1 MSKRQL
7 EMQEREEQEQQSE
20 PNWTLVIVG
29 YFALLAVVIVLLR
42 PLHMS
47 MGGIF
52 FSMVIAG
59 LALALTIF
67 LLKRGIRKLAA
78 MNMTAKDAYHL
89 AIGYTPGERL
99 ELEDDEEEEP
109 SQEPAIFIADRDP
122 LKLGERFQPSFHA
135 FLCVMCLIVGIRRSG
150 KSTLLLTLLVE
161 LAKYG
166 LPFVLFD
173 TQGEYNGLVS
183 RQFLL
188 RPRLAGNV
196 ERMRDL
202 PEAVRGF
209 LANLTAE
216 NAYGCGQMVMNHA
229 LQLVVNLKGYND
241 DEAALIMSEIVDGVN
256 DWQESRH
263 NSEIIPFMFFLDEA
277 QKWFPQNRQDKSPDI
292 SIETQNLLEE
302 AFIGKVVERG
312 GKNGLGLVAAT
323 QRYSRINKSLLQG
336 QWKFYLQQ
344 TEEIDLARYK
354 RQGIDPEEAKN
365 LHQGA
370 CIAFGPDVTHFTFQ
384 ARKASVP
391 HEGHTPNAAA
401 LAKYTRNLDV
411 ESIYQVYPFPGVPTQ
426 QPQPQQKQR
435 PATTMTEPM
444 EEQTAENASRQ
455 RPIPIQL
462 RQALE
467 KYNQGFTTA
476 RLLAPEIKVKKSRAN
491 EIITQLRNM
500 GLIAPL
506 EEGETDEKEAEEEE

>member
-1 MSKRQL
+1 MSKQQ
-7 EMQEREEQEQQSE
+7 MQEFEIQEDDQG
-20 PNWTLVIVG
+20 PNWTLIIVA
-29 YFALLAVVIVLLR
+29 YFAILAVVVVILR
-42 PLHMS
+42 PLHLS

-52 FSMVIAG
+52 FSMAAAAIVLAIIVWAG
-59 LALALTIF
+59 KRAL
-67 LLKRGIRKLAA
+67 RKMAA
-78 MNMTAKDAYHL
+78 MNMTVKDTYHL
-89 AIGYTPGERL
+89 AIGYTPGEGL
-99 ELEDDEEEEP
+99 ELEEEDEP
-109 SQEPAIFIADRDP
+109 QEPAIFIAERDP
-122 LKLGERFQPSFHA
+122 LDLGKRFKPSFHA

-150 KSTLLLTLLVE
+150 KSTLLLTLVEE
-161 LAKYG
+161 LASYG

-173 TQGEYNGLVS
+173 TMGEYNGLVS
-183 RQFLL
+183 RQYLL
-188 RPRLAGNV
+188 RPRLGGNV
-196 ERMRDL
+196 GRLSDI
-202 PEAVRGF
+202 PDAAKPF
-209 LANLTAE
+209 LAHLTTD
-216 NAYGCGQMVMNHA
+216 NAYRCGQMVMDHA

-241 DEAALIMSEIVDGVN
+241 DDAAIIMSEIVEGVN
-256 DWQESRH
+256 DWQEARH
-263 NSEIIPFMFFLDEA
+263 NSERIPFMFFLDEA
-277 QKWFPQNRQDKSPDI
+277 QKWFPQNRQDKATDI
-292 SIETQNLLEE
+292 NIETQNVLEE

-365 LHQGA
+365 LHQGE

>member
-1 MSKRQL
+1 
-7 EMQEREEQEQQSE
+7 MQEREEEEQQSE

-59 LALALTIF
+59 LALALTI
-67 LLKRGIRKLAA
+67 LLVKRGIRKIAA

-89 AIGYTPGERL
+89 AIGYTPGQGL
-99 ELEDDEEEEP
+99 ELEEEEEEEEP
-109 SQEPAIFIADRDP
+109 EHSPAIFIADRDP
-122 LKLGERFQPSFHA
+122 LHLGERFQPSFHA

-161 LAKYG
+161 LASYG

-202 PEAVRGF
+202 PDAARGF

-256 DWQESRH
+256 DWQEARH
-263 NSEIIPFMFFLDEA
+263 NSERIPFMFFLDEA

-365 LHQGA
+365 LQQGE

-384 ARKASVP
+384 ARRASVP
-391 HEGHTPNAAA
+391 HEGHTPNAQA
-401 LAKYTRNLDV
+401 LAKYTRNLDDV
-411 ESIYQVYPFPGVPTQ
+411 ESIHRAYPFPAVPE
-426 QPQPQQKQR
+426 PQQR
-435 PATTMTEPM
+435 PARSVATMPTLEK
-444 EEQTAENASRQ
+444 QTAKSDRVKSDVERGVEAFLKGATS
-455 RPIPIQL
+455 IDKL
-462 RQALE
+462 AVALE
-467 KYNQGFTTA
+467 ITPHAA
-476 RLLAPEIKVKKSRAN
+476 RMLKPKVDAEIQRRSSEQEQAK
-491 EIITQLRNM
+491 
-500 GLIAPL
+500 
-506 EEGETDEKEAEEEE
+506 DE